1 MSVKKIKQKIVIA
14 YLPSAAYKAY
24 SAGMFQS
31 LVFHQ
36 VNEMRGGGGG
46 QQKKKNFTL
55 LCCHLKVI
63 VLWLKA
69 GRC

>member
-36 VNEMRGGGGG
+36 VNEMRGGGGRAA
-46 QQKKKNFTL
+46 KKKKTL
-55 LCCHLKVI
+55 PSCVAI
-63 VLWLKA
+63 
-69 GRC
+69 

>member
-36 VNEMRGGGGG
+36 VNEMRGGGGEG
-46 QQKKKNFTL
+46 SKKKKTL
-55 LCCHLKVI
+55 PSCVAI
-63 VLWLKA
+63 
-69 GRC
+69 